1 MQFDGTLT
9 IDDNRKE
16 SSLDGTLLATQ
27 GAADPLGDATA
38 TIENQ
43 GFGNNQ
49 FVRVTGSRGQLGNV
63 NVIFMTSIRQST
75 AAAAAAAAPTPPA
88 SKLRPSGG
96 KVR

>member
-27 GAADPLGDATA
+27 GAADPFGDATS
-38 TIENQ
+38 TIENH

-49 FVRVTGSRGQLGNV
+49 SVRVTGNKGQLGNV
-63 NVIFMTSIRQST
+63 NVIFMTSIQKLVVT
-75 AAAAAAAAPTPPA
+75 EAAAAAPTPPA
-88 SKLRPSGG
+88 RK
-96 KVR
+96 